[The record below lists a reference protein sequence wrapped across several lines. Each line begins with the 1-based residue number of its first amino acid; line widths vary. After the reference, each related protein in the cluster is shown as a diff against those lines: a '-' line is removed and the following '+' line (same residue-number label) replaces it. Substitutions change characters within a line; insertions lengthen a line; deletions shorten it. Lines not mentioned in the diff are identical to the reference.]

1 MLKLAK
7 YLKPYVPLIFVA
19 VFFLFVQALAE
30 LSLPALMA
38 EIVDTGISSGNSRW
52 ILNAGLRMLAVTTA
66 AGFAAI
72 LVGLAASRVAAG
84 ATRDIR
90 RALFTHIER
99 FSVGEFDSFST
110 ASLLTRTTNDIT
122 QLQHLILMSL
132 RMVLFAPV
140 MGVGSI
146 IMAVRTS
153 VSMSWILA
161 LAVLIIIGI
170 IILVFLIAMPR
181 FRIIQKLVD
190 RLNLVSREHLEGLMV
205 IRAFGTEDFEK
216 ERFSKANSDLTKVNL
231 FVNRVMVI
239 LSPAMMLIMNGVGLL
254 IIWVGAKEIAAS
266 NMQVGQMMAYLQ
278 YAMQVI
284 MSFLMLSMMF
294 IMIPRAA
301 VSGDRIAEVLSTEP
315 QIKNPINAGSLA
327 PELRGVI
334 EFRNVSFRYP
344 GADEDALQSISFTA
358 NPGETV
364 AFIGS
369 TGSGKSTL
377 INLIPRFYDVSS
389 GQVFVSGIDV
399 CNVRQEALRKEIG
412 YVPQKGS
419 LFSGTIK
426 SNIQYGKPSAAE
438 TDVVEAATIAQAHS
452 FISEMEGGYGAHISE
467 GGSNVSGGQRQRL
480 SIARAIVRKPAVY
493 IFDDSFSALDFKT
506 DADLRRELKT
516 HTKEATVLIVAQRI
530 STILNADKIIVLDTG
545 KIAGVGTHK
554 ELLQSCRLYKEI
566 ASSQLSGEE
575 LA

>member
-146 IMAVRTS
+146 IMTVRTS

-399 CNVRQEALRKEIG
+399 RNVRQEALRKEIG

>member
-1 MLKLAK
+1 MLKLAR
-7 YLKPYVPLIFVA
+7 YLKPYIPLVFVA
-19 VFFLFVQALAE
+19 VFFLFAQALAE

-38 EIVDTGISSGNSRW
+38 EIVDTGISSGNTQW
-52 ILNAGLRMLAVTTA
+52 IFNAGLRMLAVTIS
-66 AGFAAI
+66 AGIAAI

-84 ATRDIR
+84 AARDIR
-90 RALFTHIER
+90 KALFTHIES

-140 MGVGSI
+140 MGIGSI
-146 IMAVRTS
+146 IMAIRTS
-153 VSMSWILA
+153 VSMSWIIA

-170 IILVFLIAMPR
+170 IIIVFTIAMPR
-181 FRIIQKLVD
+181 FRIIQKLID
-190 RLNLVSREHLEGLMV
+190 RLNLVSREHLDGLMV
-205 IRAFGTEDFEK
+205 IRAFGTEDFEI

-231 FVNRVMVI
+231 FVNRVMVV

-254 IIWVGAKEIAAS
+254 IIWVGAKEIVDS
-266 NMQVGQMMAYLQ
+266 HMQVGQMMAYLQ

-315 QIKNPINAGSLA
+315 KIKNPKKPESL
-327 PELRGVI
+327 ELRMRGVV
-334 EFRNVSFRYP
+334 EFKDVCFRYP
-344 GADEDALQSISFTA
+344 GAEEDALHSISFTA

-364 AFIGS
+364 AFIGA

-377 INLIPRFYDVSS
+377 INLIPRFYDVSA
-389 GQVFVSGIDV
+389 GYVRVSGKDV
-399 CNVRQEALRKEIG
+399 RSVLQKDLRNEIG
-412 YVPQKGS
+412 YVPQKSS
-419 LFSGTIK
+419 LFSGTVN
-426 SNIQYGKPSAAE
+426 SNIQYGKSAAPE
-438 TDVVEAATIAQAHS
+438 TEVVKAARIAQAHS
-452 FISEMEGGYGAHISE
+452 FVSEMEGGYDANVSE
-467 GGSNVSGGQRQRL
+467 GGTNVSGGQRQRL

-530 STILNADKIIVLDTG
+530 TTILNADKIIVLDAG